1 MENGTGLC
9 FQLPESS
16 PSAAIIVRKPLSKK
30 YYIFNSGERI
40 NALGDVFYSIIDMEA
55 NNGNGKVITKRQL
68 LVKTSAEK
76 IALVQHAN
84 KRDIWIAIKQGYS
97 DTLFIFLL
105 TPNGIS
111 PSVLKFNTY
120 QEKGGTGQM
129 KFSPNAKYLAF
140 GNVGNQPDTCC
151 YIYNF
156 NNRTGAISN
165 QRKVHVISYC
175 IEFSPNSKYLYI
187 RSGYGKLGLHQYPIK
202 NIKTDMWPDS
212 SCFYLNFRMGFGA
225 LQLAPNGKIY
235 GNSYDTMLRVINFPN
250 LKGAYCNYQ
259 NLGQKF
265 LDTTKLLY
273 QNYKSVGLPSFMT
286 SYLRPQSFTIA
297 SHCINRPTQFVL
309 LDSLDNDSIKWDFG
323 DTLSHEKNFSNK
335 TQDISHVYVQYG
347 EYTVRLITFY
357 DNKSDTITEVVR
369 FVNPKPNFTASDVCE
384 NDTVKFFDKSSVSVG
399 KLDLY
404 WKFGDGQYSILRSPS
419 HFYQI
424 SGVSKTYNV
433 TLVAKMADGCADSIT
448 RPVTVNANPK
458 SDFNFTINQNTV
470 DFKPLQPGNTTY
482 QWNLGNGDSA
492 LTKDVTYVYP
502 KSGKYSVCLK
512 TINAAN
518 CNSKTC
524 KEVSIALGISNTV
537 RQLGFKIY
545 PNPNSGSFTIEKA
558 KNKEIATIEITNQIG
573 QILHKAELSDH
584 LNTIDLNLNNGVY
597 LIRMTIGENSLYERI
612 VVNK

>member
-1 MENGTGLC
+1 
-9 FQLPESS
+9 
-16 PSAAIIVRKPLSKK
+16 
-30 YYIFNSGERI
+30 
-40 NALGDVFYSIIDMEA
+40 
-55 NNGNGKVITKRQL
+55 
-68 LVKTSAEK
+68 
-76 IALVQHAN
+76 
-84 KRDIWIAIKQGYS
+84 
-97 DTLFIFLL
+97 
-105 TPNGIS
+105 
-111 PSVLKFNTY
+111 
-120 QEKGGTGQM
+120 
-129 KFSPNAKYLAF
+129 
-140 GNVGNQPDTCC
+140 
-151 YIYNF
+151 
-156 NNRTGAISN
+156 
-165 QRKVHVISYC
+165 
-175 IEFSPNSKYLYI
+175 
-187 RSGYGKLGLHQYPIK
+187 
-202 NIKTDMWPDS
+202 
-212 SCFYLNFRMGFGA
+212 
-225 LQLAPNGKIY
+225 
-235 GNSYDTMLRVINFPN
+235 
-250 LKGAYCNYQ
+250 
-259 NLGQKF
+259 
-265 LDTTKLLY
+265 
-273 QNYKSVGLPSFMT
+273 
-286 SYLRPQSFTIA
+286 
-297 SHCINRPTQFVL
+297 
-309 LDSLDNDSIKWDFG
+309 
-323 DTLSHEKNFSNK
+323 
-335 TQDISHVYVQYG
+335 VYVQYG